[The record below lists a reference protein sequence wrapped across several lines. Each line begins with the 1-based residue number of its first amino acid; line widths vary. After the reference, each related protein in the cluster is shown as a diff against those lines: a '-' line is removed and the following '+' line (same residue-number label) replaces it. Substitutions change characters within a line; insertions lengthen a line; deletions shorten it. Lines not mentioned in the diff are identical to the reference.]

1 MTTTANPLV
10 ASRVDM
16 TTPLSGTFLLEDC
29 ETIASGIRN
38 GDWVEG
44 GMGAFAAVA
53 DGVAMAVDPLGS
65 VLAMGFGWLIDH
77 MWPIK
82 DWFNDLTGDAG
93 EVAAFAATWENIA
106 MQMQGVSDELL
117 RTLADLDDQHGQ
129 FFDTYRRFQGES
141 AAHAAAAGRLASA
154 MGVGMHIA
162 STIVKIVHDLTR
174 DALTQLAGT
183 AISAATTAAAT
194 LGFGT
199 PWAVAQVSTRVAAL
213 SARVG
218 KYITKLVK
226 AITELLPRLD
236 DAARLFRSLRKALD
250 DALEAGGDA
259 LRSVTRKAD
268 DAADALPTPSP
279 AIRAPHA
286 PARTAD
292 DTFLDLVEN
301 GQAYAPGYRP
311 GYADDLDTVI
321 TLFDTRIKNQIIN
334 SADPTLG
341 APGGVAFL
349 MPSEDADLISSMQ
362 DAVFATGHA
371 PGVETAVRNGEKVF
385 GLEIP
390 AATLDVRAPTRADA
404 KSYAH
409 YTEGGY
415 TATNVGGLYT
425 INRIRELVVDGGM
438 PMVPG
443 TALFELLPNGAR
455 EWLGIFS

>member
-1 MTTTANPLV
+1 
-10 ASRVDM
+10 M

-29 ETIASGIRN
+29 ESIASGIRN

-226 AITELLPRLD
+226 AISELLPRLD

-259 LRSVTRKAD
+259 IRSVTRKAD
-268 DAADALPTPSP
+268 DAANVRTPMTYDDLVRERIDSGTWEDPGVRPSWADSSARVETFFGEPALKYFVDE
-279 AIRAPHA
+279 ANLPHA
-286 PARTAD
+286 N
-292 DTFLDLVEN
+292 V
-301 GQAYAPGYRP
+301 
-311 GYADDLDTVI
+311 
-321 TLFDTRIKNQIIN
+321 
-334 SADPTLG
+334 TLG
-341 APGGVAFL
+341 APDR
-349 MPSEDADLISSMQ
+349 P
-362 DAVFATGHA
+362 
-371 PGVETAVRNGEKVF
+371 
-385 GLEIP
+385 
-390 AATLDVRAPTRADA
+390 
-404 KSYAH
+404 
-409 YTEGGY
+409 
-415 TATNVGGLYT
+415 
-425 INRIRELVVDGGM
+425 
-438 PMVPG
+438 
-443 TALFELLPNGAR
+443 
-455 EWLGIFS
+455 

>member
-1 MTTTANPLV
+1 MVTTTANPLV

-77 MWPIK
+77 MWPIR

-226 AITELLPRLD
+226 AISELLPRLD

-259 LRSVTRKAD
+259 IRSVTRKAD
-268 DAADALPTPSP
+268 DAAGPVPPGVTRYASDDEAVRDLIDSGRWRDPGTRPNFIGDGDWGFHLYGDEALV
-279 AIRAPHA
+279 
-286 PARTAD
+286 
-292 DTFLDLVEN
+292 FL
-301 GQAYAPGYRP
+301 GG
-311 GYADDLDTVI
+311 TH
-321 TLFDTRIKNQIIN
+321 
-334 SADPTLG
+334 PTLG
-341 APGGVAFL
+341 LPGPPGVAADPYFL
-349 MPSEDADLISSMQ
+349 APLDDLAHVNSYD
-362 DAVFATGHA
+362 DAVLHTGA
-371 PGVETAVRNGEKVF
+371 ADSVQRAVDEGRGVVGVAV
-385 GLEIP
+385 P
-390 AATLDVRAPTRADA
+390 LDGMSPRVPTFPDA
-404 KSYAH
+404 G
-409 YTEGGY
+409 TNPNFLPGGY
-415 TATNVGGLYT
+415 TALKHDG
-425 INRIRELVVDGGM
+425 VVDLTPTREFVIDGGI
-438 PMVPG
+438 PVPPGSILFQIKPDG
-443 TALFELLPNGAR
+443 TKEI
-455 EWLGIFS
+455 LGIFR